1 MKILITESQR
11 KMILT
16 ENVLDELT
24 RKISNISESGKEVI
38 ETASQQLGINL
49 KFLLTY
55 GLGVGTLYPVIGEF
69 LKGVYPSLTETQIL
83 NLVIAAISVVYFNSK
98 TETSEIVE
106 KLQEDGLETELDSA
120 TKRIKLMSSK
130 LSKIL
135 NNLSGVSFA
144 LIDILAYTA
153 LTHVIPYLGKIV
165 FDIGSEATSEVA
177 LKALGMS
184 VGLTMFGSSI
194 KKVLKMLSKKLESHE
209 NV

>member
-83 NLVIAAISVVYFNSK
+83 NLVIAAISVVYFNNK
-98 TETSEIVE
+98 TETSKIVE

-120 TKRIKLMSSK
+120 TKRIELMSSK

-135 NNLSGVSFA
+135 LRFSFS
-144 LIDILAYTA
+144 
-153 LTHVIPYLGKIV
+153 
-165 FDIGSEATSEVA
+165 F
-177 LKALGMS
+177 
-184 VGLTMFGSSI
+184 F
-194 KKVLKMLSKKLESHE
+194 
-209 NV
+209 

>member
-38 ETASQQLGINL
+38 ETASQQLGTNL

-55 GLGVGTLYPVIGEF
+55 GFGVGTLYPVIGEF

-83 NLVIAAISVVYFNSK
+83 NLVVAAISVVYFNSK

-106 KLQEDGLETELDSA
+106 KLQEDSLETELDSA
-120 TKRIKLMSSK
+120 TKRIELMSSK

-135 NNLSGVSFA
+135 NKISGASFD
-144 LIDILAYTA
+144 LVDILAYTS

-194 KKVLKMLSKKLESHE
+194 KKVLKMMSKKLESHE

>member
-38 ETASQQLGINL
+38 ETASQQLGTNL

-55 GLGVGTLYPVIGEF
+55 GFGVGTLYPVIGEF

-83 NLVIAAISVVYFNSK
+83 NLVVAAISVVYFNSK

-120 TKRIKLMSSK
+120 TKRIELMSSK

-135 NNLSGVSFA
+135 NKISGVSFA
-144 LIDILAYTA
+144 LVDILSYTS

-194 KKVLKMLSKKLESHE
+194 KKVLKMMSKKLESHE

>member
-1 MKILITESQR
+1 
-11 KMILT
+11 MILT

-55 GLGVGTLYPVIGEF
+55 GFGVGTLYPVIGEF

-83 NLVIAAISVVYFNSK
+83 NLVVAAISVVYFNSK

-106 KLQEDGLETELDSA
+106 KLQEDSLETELDSA
-120 TKRIKLMSSK
+120 TKRIELMSSK

-135 NNLSGVSFA
+135 NKISGASFD
-144 LIDILAYTA
+144 LVDILAYTS

-194 KKVLKMLSKKLESHE
+194 KKVLKMMSKKLESHE

>member
-1 MKILITESQR
+1 MEILITESQR

-24 RKISNISESGKEVI
+24 IKISDISESGKEVV
-38 ETASQQLGINL
+38 ETASKQIRINL

-69 LKGVYPSLTETQIL
+69 LRGMYPSLTETQIL
-83 NLVIAAISVVYFNSK
+83 NLVVAAISVVYFNNK
-98 TETSEIVE
+98 TETSKIVE

-120 TKRIKLMSSK
+120 TKRIESMSSK

-135 NNLSGVSFA
+135 NKISGVSFA
-144 LIDILAYTA
+144 LVDILAYTS

-184 VGLTMFGSSI
+184 VGLTIFGSSI
-194 KKVLKMLSKKLESHE
+194 KKVLKMMSKKLESHE

>member
-83 NLVIAAISVVYFNSK
+83 NLVIAAISVYISIIK
-98 TETSEIVE
+98 QRLL
-106 KLQEDGLETELDSA
+106 KL
-120 TKRIKLMSSK
+120 
-130 LSKIL
+130 
-135 NNLSGVSFA
+135 
-144 LIDILAYTA
+144 
-153 LTHVIPYLGKIV
+153 
-165 FDIGSEATSEVA
+165 
-177 LKALGMS
+177 
-184 VGLTMFGSSI
+184 
-194 KKVLKMLSKKLESHE
+194 
-209 NV
+209 